1 MSEEI
6 VWNDR
11 FSLGVDVIDN
21 AHKKLFTIVRRLTL
35 FEEDEEKKRWAC
47 SEAVK
52 YFRSYAVKHF
62 AQEEA
67 YMRSISYGGYEMHKK
82 LHEDLRDR
90 MLPACEKELD
100 ISGYSDRA
108 VQRFTGFA
116 IGWLSG
122 HIMTEDH
129 AITKEGTGLYIPHQ
143 PDYEKKVLEAEI
155 TRSMRE
161 IFGLETKVA
170 SMSYNAKKFGE
181 GAYYSL
187 AYYSDQE
194 ERLLVSFLIDRHL
207 LLYTLRQLPG
217 IAGNEIDQAALS
229 ATRQIAKHIVRRTGK
244 YFKDMGLFRF
254 RKDYMMTREEFFRKV
269 DMETPYCCMLFET
282 EQGPFAFCVNK

>member
-1 MSEEI
+1 
-6 VWNDR
+6 
-11 FSLGVDVIDN
+11 
-21 AHKKLFTIVRRLTL
+21 
-35 FEEDEEKKRWAC
+35 
-47 SEAVK
+47 
-52 YFRSYAVKHF
+52 
-62 AQEEA
+62 
-67 YMRSISYGGYEMHKK
+67 
-82 LHEDLRDR
+82 
-90 MLPACEKELD
+90 
-100 ISGYSDRA
+100 
-108 VQRFTGFA
+108 
-116 IGWLSG
+116 
-122 HIMTEDH
+122 
-129 AITKEGTGLYIPHQ
+129 
-143 PDYEKKVLEAEI
+143 
-155 TRSMRE
+155 MRE